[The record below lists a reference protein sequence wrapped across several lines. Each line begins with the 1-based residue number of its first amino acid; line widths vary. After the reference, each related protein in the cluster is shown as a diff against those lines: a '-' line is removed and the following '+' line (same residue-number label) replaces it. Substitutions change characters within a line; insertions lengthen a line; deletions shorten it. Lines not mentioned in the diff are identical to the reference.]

1 MPLAVVTDNGG
12 KRHELKSCPGAF
24 VVLRQMTYGEWQRRS
39 DLVSRISI
47 ETAANAPRGRNNVRD
62 LVQRV
67 DTQSLEVALFEF
79 KTCVMEHNLE
89 DATGRTLQL
98 SNRMDL
104 ERLDPRIGR
113 EIGQLIDDMNSWDED
128 DEENFTSKPSNSP
141 QQLTLDQLKSPKT

>member
-12 KRHELKSCPGAF
+12 KRFELKSCPDAF

-47 ETAANAPRGRNNVRD
+47 ESATPNKTGRNNVRD

-79 KTCVMEHNLE
+79 KTCVKEHNLE
-89 DATGRTLQL
+89 DANGRMLQL
-98 SNRMDL
+98 GNRTDL

-113 EIGQLIDDMNSWDED
+113 EIGQLIDEMNSWDDEE
-128 DEENFTSKPSNSP
+128 EENFTPKPSSSP
-141 QQLTLDQLKSPKT
+141 QQLTLDQLESQKR